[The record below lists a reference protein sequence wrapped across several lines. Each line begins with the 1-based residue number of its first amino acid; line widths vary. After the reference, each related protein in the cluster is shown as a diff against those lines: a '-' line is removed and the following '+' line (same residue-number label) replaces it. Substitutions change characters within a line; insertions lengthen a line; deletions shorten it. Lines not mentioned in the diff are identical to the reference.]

1 MTNTRIKQFA
11 VLYVFAIIVLSLG
24 GTLLGDKNLF
34 VLAFAMLA
42 AFPVVCKSFERAVTI
57 MLVMYFLM
65 DQVSFQILGGTFRIY
80 FFFSI
85 VIIILLSNYWIEIF
99 RSPIMRAMVV
109 WVAIGVLLSLLCNE
123 PVSSLVSF
131 ISTILQ
137 MLSGFAIYLLL
148 VSGLIDLS
156 KLDKLFTVILFVMF
170 GFGIVQ
176 LGIYTVT
183 GIGIGLNP
191 ELVAGQLSI
200 GQIPSLRYESNTL
213 GKLLGWGIV
222 FCIPPLINA
231 KDTQQKKYK
240 YLLAFLLLFL
250 IISLTRTV
258 LYSLAIT
265 TGFAICWYVYRNKGF
280 NFFKTLLFLAFLIVV
295 AILLIQFNVIQLGD
309 YSLYKLEHMFL
320 GAEEASQDG
329 SAGFRLESMEQAFDI
344 WFSSGKNILM
354 GVGYARATA
363 DLSSVGGLTEAEV
376 GGCDLVSIGVSFGVI
391 GLAFYLIIILKSFF
405 TGCIMAVRTPSGSMR
420 HIWSERG
427 LLAVI
432 YYLVLQSLSG
442 SMLVP
447 EFWMTF
453 GILAYAAQDQYRS
466 HSPFN
471 ASDGTAGPDSYY
483 GS

>member
-1 MTNTRIKQFA
+1 MQPRIVGETDLMTNTRTKQFA
-11 VLYVFAIIVLSLG
+11 VLYVFVAILLSMG
-24 GTLLGDKNLF
+24 GILMGSRNLF

-42 AFPVVCKSFERAVTI
+42 AFPFVCKSFVRAITV

-85 VIIILLSNYWIEIF
+85 TIIIFLSNYWIDIF
-99 RSPIMRAMVV
+99 KSPIMRAMVV
-109 WVAIGVLLSLLCNE
+109 WVAVGVLLSLLCDE

-148 VSGLIDLS
+148 ISGLIDLS

-176 LGIYTVT
+176 LGIYRVA
-183 GIGIGLNP
+183 GIGLGLNP
-191 ELVAGQLSI
+191 VVAAGQLSA
-200 GQIPSLRYESNTL
+200 GQIPSLRYEGNAL
-213 GKLLGWGIV
+213 GKLLGWGIL
-222 FCIPPLINA
+222 FCIPPLINTENPH
-231 KDTQQKKYK
+231 KKKYK

-265 TGFAICWYVYRNKGF
+265 TGFAICWYTYRNKGF
-280 NFFKTLLFLAFLIVV
+280 NFIKTLLFLAFLLVV
-295 AILLIQFNVIQLGD
+295 TILLIQFNVIQLGD
-309 YSLYKLEHMFL
+309 YSLYKLQHMFL

-329 SAGFRLESMEQAFDI
+329 SAGYRLESMKQGFTI
-344 WFSSGKNILM
+344 WFSSLKNTLM

-363 DLSSVGGLTEAEV
+363 DLSSVGGLTDAEV
-376 GGCDLVSIGVSFGVI
+376 GGCDLISIGVSFGVI
-391 GLAFYLIIILKSFF
+391 GLILYLRILWKTFGAGLKTILK
-405 TGCIMAVRTPSGSMR
+405 TPNGSMR
-420 HIWSERG
+420 QIWSERA
-427 LLAVI
+427 LLAVM
-432 YYLVLQSLSG
+432 YYLVLQSLAG

-453 GILAYAAQDQYRS
+453 GIMGYTAYDHYIT
-466 HSPFN
+466 N
-471 ASDGTAGPDSYY
+471 
-483 GS
+483 

>member
-1 MTNTRIKQFA
+1 MMTNTRTKQFA
-11 VLYVFAIIVLSLG
+11 VLYVFVAILLSMG
-24 GTLLGDKNLF
+24 GILIGSRNLF

-42 AFPVVCKSFERAVTI
+42 AFPFVCKSFVRAITV

-85 VIIILLSNYWIEIF
+85 TIIIFLSNYWIDIF
-99 RSPIMRAMVV
+99 KSPIMRAMVV
-109 WVAIGVLLSLLCNE
+109 WVAVGVLLSLLCDE

-148 VSGLIDLS
+148 ISGLIDLS
-156 KLDKLFTVILFVMF
+156 KLDKLFILILFVIF

-176 LGIYTVT
+176 LGIYRVA
-183 GIGIGLNP
+183 GIGLGLNP
-191 ELVAGQLSI
+191 AVVVGQLSA
-200 GQIPSLRYESNTL
+200 GQIPSLRYEGNAL
-213 GKLLGWGIV
+213 GKLLGWGIL

-231 KDTQQKKYK
+231 ENVQKKKYK

-265 TGFAICWYVYRNKGF
+265 TGFAICWYTYRNKGVK
-280 NFFKTLLFLAFLIVV
+280 FFRIVFFLVFMIAVILS
-295 AILLIQFNVIQLGD
+295 AIQLNIIQLGD
-309 YSLYKLEHMFL
+309 YSAYKLQHMFL
-320 GAEEASQDG
+320 GVEEASQDG
-329 SAGFRLESMEQAFDI
+329 SASYRLESMKQGLKI
-344 WFSSGKNILM
+344 WFSTPKNIFM

-363 DLSSVGGLTEAEV
+363 DLSYIGGLKEAEV
-376 GGCDLVSIGVSFGVI
+376 GGCDLVNIGVSFGVI

-405 TGCIMAVRTPSGSMR
+405 TGCIMAVKAPSGSMR

-432 YYLVLQSLSG
+432 YYLVLQSLTG

-453 GILAYAAQDQYRS
+453 GILAYVAHDYYRT
-466 HSPFN
+466 N
-471 ASDGTAGPDSYY
+471 
-483 GS
+483 